1 MIASA
6 MQWLLDVLALPDV
19 GLPTVFVISIISAT
33 LLPLGSEPV
42 VFAVIKENASLFWP
56 TIFVAT
62 AGNTFGG
69 VINYWLGYGA
79 HEVLAKERKTR
90 WFSWL
95 ERYGAKTML
104 LAWLP
109 AVGDPLCVLAGWLK
123 LPFWQCVAYM
133 AVGKFLR
140 YLTVTSM
147 LLMVPDGFWRHLLDW
162 L

>member
-6 MQWLLDVLALPDV
+6 IQWLLDMLALPDV
-19 GLPTVFVISIISAT
+19 GLASVFVISIVSAT

-42 VFAVIKENASLFWP
+42 VFAVIKENASLFWV

-62 AGNTFGG
+62 AGNTIGG
-69 VINYWLGYGA
+69 VINYGLGYGA

-123 LPFWQCVAYM
+123 LPFWQCMAYM
-133 AVGKFLR
+133 AIGKLLR

-147 LLMVPDGFWRHLLDW
+147 LLMVPDGFWRGLLDW